1 MAAAIG
7 VHLGYTC
14 ASLAIYKDGR
24 TEVIANDAGDRVT
37 PVLVACSGKDMSIG
51 LPAKH
56 GLIRNAKNTMAR
68 ASKII
73 GLRFSDNA
81 VQEEVQVSDCQII
94 DKDGEPFFE
103 LELNDKKTLFSPKEV
118 VRMIFQK
125 LLEIAQANGGNDIE
139 EAVIT
144 IPLHF
149 NDEQRAAI
157 REAAE
162 DAGFDV
168 LRVISQPA
176 AAALAYDIGQSDRAT
191 VRTVLVYRLGGT
203 TLDVTVLA
211 VNGGMYRV
219 VSTEHD
225 TTLGGIKFDELLSQH
240 LAAEFQRQWKQDVRG
255 NARAMAK
262 LMAGAEN
269 CKHILSSRDTATCA
283 IESLY
288 DGIDMQSTVSRARF
302 ESLCF
307 SLFQQSLSAIDRVL
321 ATSNVAKDKVDQ
333 VILVGGSTR
342 IPRIK
347 QLVQEYFGGKE
358 VCQSIDPDSVLAHG
372 AAIQASLLQGREEQF
387 NNELEVE
394 CTSKAIS
401 VMLEEAESCLCP
413 IIPKYTPIPSRRTH
427 NFTTSVD
434 NQETVCLCVYEV
446 NDDTPNDPGKTL
458 VAKVVLEDIPPMAKG
473 EAQIIGTFHI
483 RRDGSLHIHLV
494 EKTSE
499 KSVDINIEASG

>member
-1 MAAAIG
+1 M
-7 VHLGYTC
+7 VEY
-14 ASLAIYKDGR
+14 
-24 TEVIANDAGDRVT
+24 
-37 PVLVACSGKDMSIG
+37 
-51 LPAKH
+51 
-56 GLIRNAKNTMAR
+56 
-68 ASKII
+68 
-73 GLRFSDNA
+73 
-81 VQEEVQVSDCQII
+81 CQ
-94 DKDGEPFFE
+94 
-103 LELNDKKTLFSPKEV
+103 
-118 VRMIFQK
+118 
-125 LLEIAQANGGNDIE
+125 
-139 EAVIT
+139 
-144 IPLHF
+144 F
-149 NDEQRAAI
+149 NDFTVRLNYFQYTE
-157 REAAE
+157 
-162 DAGFDV
+162 
-168 LRVISQPA
+168 LSQ
-176 AAALAYDIGQSDRAT
+176 LCYT
-191 VRTVLVYRLGGT
+191 FRTVLVYRLGGT